1 MDKSEDKTLF
11 SVSRIDD
18 VFTVFLDC
26 DDDNELY
33 QVCIGIIQALR
44 NKDEFA
50 EMLQFVNSTL
60 VTNPDARDYIDEKT
74 VKGPDF
80 NNILKNIDNES
91 KRSDSAD

>member
-44 NKDEFA
+44 NKEEFA
-50 EMLQFVNSTL
+50 DMLQFVNSTL
-60 VTNPDARDYIDEKT
+60 VTNPDARDYVDAQT

-80 NNILKNIDNES
+80 NDILKNIDNES
-91 KRSDSAD
+91 KGSNSTN